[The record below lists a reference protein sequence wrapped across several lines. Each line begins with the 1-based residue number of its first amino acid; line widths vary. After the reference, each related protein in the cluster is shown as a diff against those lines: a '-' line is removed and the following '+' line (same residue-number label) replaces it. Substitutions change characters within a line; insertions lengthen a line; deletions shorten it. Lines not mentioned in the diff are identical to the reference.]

1 MFLSDEKKKS
11 TAQSGWAFN
20 LSVQNYKVYKSIDQ
34 TFIIHAL
41 LLSDRAECRPIDT
54 ILFVVLVKQ
63 STSQIEYNVCVI
75 QITIHK
81 SVKMTFLYTERTAGN
96 ARQEVAQDG
105 GSFPRVA
112 MWRALSCYL

>member
-1 MFLSDEKKKS
+1 MQK
-11 TAQSGWAFN
+11 
-20 LSVQNYKVYKSIDQ
+20 YKVCESIDQ
-34 TFIIHAL
+34 TFITHSL
-41 LLSDRAECRPIDT
+41 LFSDRAESKPIDT
-54 ILFVVLVKQ
+54 IVFVVLVKQ
-63 STSQIEYNVCVI
+63 STSQTEYNVCVI